1 MKRKYLALLFLLG
14 LISLLSLIVGPKF
27 IPPKEILLSFLSR
40 ELTREQI
47 LARRIVL
54 NVRFPRLLLSILAG
68 ANLGMV
74 GASLQG
80 ILLNPLADPYILGV
94 ASGASFGTALPLALG
109 LRNMELIPIFSFGG
123 ALVAIFAV
131 YSLASF
137 KGRIPK
143 DTLLLA
149 GVIVGFF
156 FSSLVMLTMVLG
168 GKELHSIVY
177 MLMGHLGRVFH
188 RELII
193 PLLVFAIVSV
203 VVFIMNHLHGRELNI
218 LSLGEERAAE
228 LGVESEKL
236 KKKIF
241 FFSSL
246 SVGITVALCGQ
257 IGFVGLVI
265 PHIGRLLFGSDHRVL
280 IPCSLLLGATLL
292 IIADMIVRPI
302 LPEIPVGVV
311 TALFG
316 VPFFAYLLRKRMS
329 E

>member
-1 MKRKYLALLFLLG
+1 MKRRYSILILLLG
-14 LISLLSLIVGPKF
+14 LISLLSLAVGPVF
-27 IPPKEILLSFLSR
+27 ILPQKVLLAFFSR
-40 ELTREQI
+40 EETFV
-47 LARRIVL
+47 RRIVFDL
-54 NVRFPRLLLSILAG
+54 RFPRLMLSILAG

-74 GASLQG
+74 GAALQG

-94 ASGASFGTALPLALG
+94 ASGASFGTALALVSG
-109 LRNMELIPIFSFGG
+109 LRNMEIIPLFSFAG

-149 GVIVGFF
+149 GVLVGFF

-177 MLMGHLGRVFH
+177 MLMGYLGVVFH
-188 RELII
+188 RKLII
-193 PLLVFAIVSV
+193 PFVIFAVVSV
-203 VVFIMNHLHGRELNI
+203 VVFVVSYFHGRELNI

-228 LGVESEKL
+228 LGVESERL
-236 KKKIF
+236 KKTVF
-241 FFSSL
+241 FVSSL
-246 SVGITVALCGQ
+246 SIGVTVAFCGQ

-265 PHIGRLLFGSDHRVL
+265 PHIGRLLFGSDHRIL

-292 IIADMIVRPI
+292 IAADMVARSIAPF
-302 LPEIPVGVV
+302 EIPVGVV

>member
-1 MKRKYLALLFLLG
+1 MKRKYLILVVLLG
-14 LISLLSLIVGPKF
+14 LISILSLEVGPVF
-27 IPPKEILLSFLSR
+27 IPPQKVLLSFLSR
-40 ELTREQI
+40 EES
-47 LARRIVL
+47 LARRIVFDL
-54 NVRFPRLLLSILAG
+54 RFPRLLLSILAG

-109 LRNMELIPIFSFGG
+109 LKNMELIPIFSFAG
-123 ALVAIFAV
+123 ALVAIFVV
-131 YSLASF
+131 YSLSSF

-149 GVIVGFF
+149 GVLVGFF

-177 MLMGHLGRVFH
+177 MLMGHLGVVFH
-188 RELII
+188 RGLII
-193 PLLVFAIVSV
+193 PLVVFGIISV
-203 VVFIMNHLHGRELNI
+203 VVFIVSHLHGRELNI

-228 LGVESEKL
+228 LGVESERL
-236 KKKIF
+236 KKTIF
-241 FFSSL
+241 FTSSL
-246 SVGITVALCGQ
+246 SIGVTVALCGQ

-265 PHIGRLLFGSDHRVL
+265 PHIGRLLFGPDHRVL
-280 IPCSLLLGATLL
+280 IPSSLLLGATLL
-292 IIADMIVRPI
+292 ILADMVARSIAPF
-302 LPEIPVGVV
+302 EIPVGII
-311 TALFG
+311 TSLFG

>member
-1 MKRKYLALLFLLG
+1 MKRRYLILVLLLG
-14 LISLLSLIVGPKF
+14 FISLLSLGVGPVF
-27 IPPKEILLSFLSR
+27 IPPQKVILSLFSR
-40 ELTREQI
+40 EETF
-47 LARRIVL
+47 ARRIVFDL
-54 NVRFPRLLLSILAG
+54 RFPRLMLSILAG

-109 LRNMELIPIFSFGG
+109 IRNMEIIPLFSFAG

-131 YSLASF
+131 YSMASF

-149 GVIVGFF
+149 GVLVGFF

-177 MLMGHLGRVFH
+177 MLMGYLGVVFH
-188 RELII
+188 HRLII
-193 PLLVFAIVSV
+193 PFVIFAFVSV
-203 VVFIMNHLHGRELNI
+203 VVFAINYFHARELNI

-236 KKKIF
+236 KKTVF
-241 FFSSL
+241 FVSSL
-246 SVGITVALCGQ
+246 SIGVTVAFCGQ

-265 PHIGRLLFGSDHRVL
+265 PHIGRLLFGSDHRIL
-280 IPCSLLLGATLL
+280 IPCSLLLGASLL
-292 IIADMIVRPI
+292 IVADMVARSVAPF
-302 LPEIPVGVV
+302 EIPVGVV

-316 VPFFAYLLRKRMS
+316 VPFFAYLLRTRMR

>member
-1 MKRKYLALLFLLG
+1 VKRKYFVLIALLG
-14 LISLLSLIVGPKF
+14 LVSLVSLTVGPVFLPPQKVLLSVFSKQ
-27 IPPKEILLSFLSR
+27 ES
-40 ELTREQI
+40 

-54 NVRFPRLLLSILAG
+54 DLRFPRLMLSILVG

-94 ASGASFGTALPLALG
+94 ASGASFGAALALALG
-109 LRNMELIPIFSFGG
+109 LGNVVMIPLFSFAG

-131 YSLASF
+131 YSLASVR
-137 KGRIPK
+137 GRIPK

-149 GVIVGFF
+149 GVLVGFF
-156 FSSLVMLTMVLG
+156 FSALVMLTMVLG

-177 MLMGHLGRVFH
+177 MLMGHLGVVFH
-188 RELII
+188 RRLII
-193 PLLVFAIVSV
+193 PFAIFGVVSGIVFAAGR
-203 VVFIMNHLHGRELNI
+203 FYGRELNI

-236 KKKIF
+236 KKTIF
-241 FFSSL
+241 FLSSL
-246 SVGITVALCGQ
+246 SIGVTVAFCGQ

-265 PHIGRLLFGSDHRVL
+265 PHIARLLFGPDHRVL
-280 IPCSLLLGATLL
+280 IPCSFLLGATLL
-292 IIADMIVRPI
+292 VVADMIARSIAPF
-302 LPEIPVGVV
+302 EIPVGVI

>member
-1 MKRKYLALLFLLG
+1 VKRRYLTLVLLLV
-14 LISLLSLIVGPKF
+14 LISILSLAVGPVF
-27 IPPKEILLSFLSR
+27 LPPQKTVLSLFSKD
-40 ELTREQI
+40 ETFV
-47 LARRIVL
+47 RRIVFDL
-54 NVRFPRLLLSILAG
+54 RFPRLMVSILAG

-74 GASLQG
+74 GATLQG

-94 ASGASFGTALPLALG
+94 ASGACFGTALPLALG
-109 LRNMELIPIFSFGG
+109 LRNMEIIPLFSFAG

-149 GVIVGFF
+149 GVLVGFF
-156 FSSLVMLTMVLG
+156 FSALVMLTMVLG
-168 GKELHSIVY
+168 GRELHNIVY
-177 MLMGHLGRVFH
+177 MLMGHLGVVFH
-188 RELII
+188 RGLII
-193 PLLVFAIVSV
+193 PFTIFAAVSILVFIVSYV
-203 VVFIMNHLHGRELNI
+203 HGRELNI

-236 KKKIF
+236 KKMVF
-241 FFSSL
+241 LVSSL
-246 SVGITVALCGQ
+246 SIGVTVAFCGQ

-265 PHIGRLLFGSDHRVL
+265 PHIGRLLFGPDHRIL
-280 IPCSLLLGATLL
+280 IPSSLLLGATLL
-292 IIADMIVRPI
+292 IVADMVARSVAPF
-302 LPEIPVGVV
+302 EIPVGVV